1 MTNTRN
7 GERSASVELKTKF
20 ETPLTFDDFH
30 RKNRDGAYCGVN
42 DFAFLLYFCND
53 RPMFFFGGVPY
64 LFQDGVYKPDESGAR
79 LKSEI
84 RDIILDTL
92 VKAPTI
98 KRIYDLIAG
107 AAELQLSESE
117 INTYPPEWICFKNGL
132 YDTKSNILIPHS
144 PSFKCTNQIDFNFNP
159 YAKTQAGAFD
169 EWLDF
174 AVPNDADKMT
184 VMQFFGLTLTRDT
197 RFQKFLILNGCGGT
211 GKSTLIRL
219 IESIVGA
226 ENTAH
231 TSLTELSERF
241 ATYGLKGKL
250 LNTCAD
256 LETSALNETAV
267 IKKLVG
273 EDTIRAEKK
282 GCDAIAF
289 HNTARL
295 IFSTNELPVVK
306 GEKSDGFYRRLLVVD
321 MNKKPK
327 TVNPD
332 LFAELFECKERII
345 WLAVQAVRRLYADGH
360 FCGNENSDLAVQR
373 LRCDSDTVEA
383 FIYDACEETQN
394 TRTERQELFNA
405 YQRYCWENERTPL
418 TKNNFFK
425 SLRLKG
431 ISEVVSHG
439 CRYFKIGCT
448 FLKKSAPKMH
458 PNEQKCTPS
467 DVETL
472 SDELEL

>member
-1 MTNTRN
+1 M
-7 GERSASVELKTKF
+7 ELRTKF
-20 ETPLTFDDFH
+20 ETALTFDDFH
-30 RKNRDGAYCGVN
+30 RKNRDSAYCGVN
-42 DFAFLLYFCND
+42 DYAFLLYFCGD
-53 RPMFFFGGVPY
+53 RPMFFYGGVPY
-64 LFQDGVYKPDESGAR
+64 LYEDGVYKPDESGAR

-84 RDIILDTL
+84 RDIIYDTL
-92 VKAPTI
+92 VRAPTI
-98 KRIYDLIAG
+98 RRIYDLIAS
-107 AAELQLSESE
+107 AAELQLSENE
-117 INTYPPEWICFKNGL
+117 INTFPPEWICFKNGM
-132 YDTKSNILIPHS
+132 YDTKSNILIPHN
-144 PSFKCTNQIDFNFNP
+144 PSFKCTNQINFSFNP

-174 AVPNDADKMT
+174 AIPNDADKMT
-184 VMQFFGLTLTRDT
+184 IMQFFGLTLTRDT

-219 IESIVGA
+219 IESIVGD
-226 ENTAH
+226 ENTTH

-241 ATYGLKGKL
+241 ATYALKGKL

-273 EDTIRAEKK
+273 EDTIRGEKK
-282 GCDAIAF
+282 GYDAFSF

-306 GEKSDGFYRRLLVVD
+306 GEKSDGFYRRLLVVN

-327 TVNPD
+327 TVNSD
-332 LFAELFECKERII
+332 LFAELLENKERII

-383 FIYDACEETQN
+383 FIYDACEETPN
-394 TRTERQELFNA
+394 ARTERQELFNA

-448 FLKKSAPKMH
+448 FSKKSAPKMH
-458 PNEQKCTPS
+458 PNEQKCTPG

-472 SDELEL
+472 NDELEI

>member
-1 MTNTRN
+1 M
-7 GERSASVELKTKF
+7 ELKTKF

-30 RKNRDGAYCGVN
+30 RRNRDGAYCGVN
-42 DFAFLLYFCND
+42 DFAFLLYFSGD
-53 RPMFFFGGVPY
+53 RPLFFYGGVPY
-64 LFQDGVYKPDESGAR
+64 LYEDGVYKPDESGAR

-98 KRIYDLIAG
+98 KRIYDLIAS
-107 AAELQLSESE
+107 AAELQLSENE
-117 INTYPPEWICFKNGL
+117 INTYPPEWICFKNGM

-144 PSFKCTNQIDFNFNP
+144 PSFKCTNQINADFNP

-184 VMQFFGLTLTRDT
+184 IMQYFGLTLTRDT

-219 IESIVGA
+219 IESVVGD

-231 TSLTELSERF
+231 VSLTELSERF

-273 EDTIRAEKK
+273 EDVIRAEKK
-282 GCDAIAF
+282 GHDAFSF

-295 IFSTNELPVVK
+295 IFSTNEMPVVK
-306 GEKSDGFYRRLLVVD
+306 GEKSDGFYRRLLVVN
-321 MNKKPK
+321 MNRKPK

-332 LFAELFECKERII
+332 LFAELLENKERII

-383 FIYDACEETQN
+383 FIYDACEETPN
-394 TRTERQELFNA
+394 ARTERQELFNA

-448 FLKKSAPKMH
+448 FSKKSAPKMH

-472 SDELEL
+472 SAELEI

>member
-1 MTNTRN
+1 MKLR
-7 GERSASVELKTKF
+7 TKF

-30 RKNRDGAYCGVN
+30 RKTRDGTYCGVN
-42 DFAFLLYFCND
+42 DFAFLLYFSND
-53 RPMFFFGGVPY
+53 RPMFFYGGVPY
-64 LFQDGVYKPDESGAR
+64 LYDGGVYKPDESGAR

-84 RDIILDTL
+84 RDIIYDAL

-98 KRIYDLIAG
+98 RRIYDLIAS
-107 AAELQLSESE
+107 AAELQLSENE

-144 PSFKCTNQIDFNFNP
+144 PSFKCTNQIDFSFNP

-184 VMQFFGLTLTRDT
+184 VMQYFGLTLTRDT

-219 IESIVGA
+219 IESIVGD

-231 TSLTELSERF
+231 VSLTELSERF
-241 ATYGLKGKL
+241 ATYALKGKL

-256 LETSALNETAV
+256 IETSALNETAIV
-267 IKKLVG
+267 KKIVG

-282 GCDAIAF
+282 GYDAISF

-383 FIYDACEETQN
+383 FIYDACEETPN

-448 FLKKSAPKMH
+448 FSKKSAPKMH

>member
-1 MTNTRN
+1 M
-7 GERSASVELKTKF
+7 ELRTKF

-42 DFAFLLYFCND
+42 DYAFLLYFCND

-64 LFQDGVYKPDESGAR
+64 LYENGVYKPDESGAR

-98 KRIYDLIAG
+98 RRIYDLIAS
-107 AAELQLSESE
+107 AAELQLSENE
-117 INTYPPEWICFKNGL
+117 INTFPPEWICFKNGM
-132 YDTKSNILIPHS
+132 YDTKSNILIPHN

-174 AVPNDADKMT
+174 AIPNDADKMS
-184 VMQFFGLTLTRDT
+184 VMQYFGLTLTRDT

-219 IESIVGA
+219 IESVVGD
-226 ENTAH
+226 ENAAH
-231 TSLTELSERF
+231 ISLTELSERF
-241 ATYGLKGKL
+241 ATYGLMGKL

-256 LETSALNETAV
+256 IETSALSEVAV

-273 EDTIRAEKK
+273 EDVIRAEKK
-282 GCDAIAF
+282 GRDAFSF
-289 HNTARL
+289 HSTARL

-306 GEKSDGFYRRLLVVD
+306 GEKSDGFYRRLLVVN
-321 MNKKPK
+321 MNQKPK
-327 TVNPD
+327 TVNPN
-332 LFAELFECKERII
+332 LFDALFECKERII

-383 FIYDACEETQN
+383 FIYDACEETPN
-394 TRTERQELFNA
+394 ARTERQELFNA
-405 YQRYCWENERTPL
+405 YQRYCWNNERTPL

-431 ISEVVSHG
+431 VTEVVSHG
-439 CRYFKIGCT
+439 CRYFKMGCT
-448 FLKKSAPKMH
+448 FSKKSAPKMH

-472 SDELEL
+472 NDELEI

>member
-1 MTNTRN
+1 M
-7 GERSASVELKTKF
+7 ELRTKF
-20 ETPLTFDDFH
+20 ETALTFDDFH

-42 DFAFLLYFCND
+42 DYAFLLYFCGD
-53 RPMFFFGGVPY
+53 RPMFFYGGVPY
-64 LFQDGVYKPDESGAR
+64 LYEDGVYKPDESGAR

-84 RDIILDTL
+84 RDLIHDAL

-98 KRIYDLIAG
+98 RRIYDLIAS

-117 INTYPPEWICFKNGL
+117 INAYPPEWICFKNGL
-132 YDTKSNILIPHS
+132 YDTKSNILIPHN

-174 AVPNDADKMT
+174 AIPNDADKTTIMEY
-184 VMQFFGLTLTRDT
+184 FGLTLTRDT

-219 IESIVGA
+219 IESVVGD

-231 TSLTELSERF
+231 ISLTELSERF

-256 LETSALNETAV
+256 LETSALSETAV

-273 EDTIRAEKK
+273 EDTIRGEKK
-282 GCDAIAF
+282 GYDAFSF

-306 GEKSDGFYRRLLVVD
+306 GEKSDGFYRRLLVVN
-321 MNKKPK
+321 MNQKPK
-327 TVNPD
+327 TVNPN
-332 LFAELFECKERII
+332 LFDALFECKERII

-383 FIYDACEETQN
+383 FIYDACEEAAN

-405 YQRYCWENERTPL
+405 YQRYCWNNERTPL

-431 ISEVVSHG
+431 VTEVVCHG
-439 CRYFKIGCT
+439 CRYFKMGCT
-448 FLKKSAPKMH
+448 FSKKSAPKMH

-467 DVETL
+467 NVETL
-472 SDELEL
+472 SDELEI

>member
-1 MTNTRN
+1 M
-7 GERSASVELKTKF
+7 ELRTKF
-20 ETPLTFDDFH
+20 ETTLAFDDFH

-42 DFAFLLYFCND
+42 DYAFLLYFCGD
-53 RPMFFFGGVPY
+53 RPMFFYGGVPY
-64 LFQDGVYKPDESGAR
+64 LYEDGVYKPDESGAR

-98 KRIYDLIAG
+98 KRIYDLIAS

-117 INTYPPEWICFKNGL
+117 INTYPPEWICFKNGM

-144 PSFKCTNQIDFNFNP
+144 PSFKSTNQIDFSFNP

-169 EWLDF
+169 KWLDF
-174 AVPNDADKMT
+174 AVPNDADKT
-184 VMQFFGLTLTRDT
+184 TIMQFFGLTLTRDT

-219 IESIVGA
+219 IESIVGDK
-226 ENTAH
+226 NTAH
-231 TSLTELSERF
+231 ISLAELSERF
-241 ATYGLKGKL
+241 ATYGLMGKL

-256 LETSALNETAV
+256 IETSALSEVAV

-273 EDTIRAEKK
+273 EDVIRAEKK
-282 GCDAIAF
+282 GHDAFSF
-289 HNTARL
+289 HSVARL

-306 GEKSDGFYRRLLVVD
+306 GEKSDGFYRRLLVVN
-321 MNKKPK
+321 MNQKPK

-332 LFAELFECKERII
+332 LFAELLENKERII

-383 FIYDACEETQN
+383 FIYDACEETPN
-394 TRTERQELFNA
+394 ARTERQELFNA

-448 FLKKSAPKMH
+448 FSKKSAPKMH

-472 SDELEL
+472 SAELEI

>member
-1 MTNTRN
+1 M
-7 GERSASVELKTKF
+7 ELRTKF
-20 ETPLTFDDFH
+20 ETTLSFDDFH

-42 DFAFLLYFCND
+42 DYAFLLYFSGD
-53 RPMFFFGGVPY
+53 RPMFFYGGVPY
-64 LFQDGVYKPDESGAR
+64 LYEDGIYKPDESGAR

-92 VKAPTI
+92 VRAPTI

-107 AAELQLSESE
+107 AAELQLSENE
-117 INTYPPEWICFKNGL
+117 INTYPPEWICFKNGM
-132 YDTKSNILIPHS
+132 YDTKSNILIPHN
-144 PSFKCTNQIDFNFNP
+144 PSFKCTNQIDFSFNP

-184 VMQFFGLTLTRDT
+184 ILQFFGLTLTRDT

-219 IESIVGA
+219 IESVVGD
-226 ENTAH
+226 ESTAH
-231 TSLTELSERF
+231 ISLTELSERF

-273 EDTIRAEKK
+273 EDVIRAEKK
-282 GCDAIAF
+282 GHDAFSF

-306 GEKSDGFYRRLLVVD
+306 GEKSDGFYRRLLVVN
-321 MNKKPK
+321 MNRKPK

-332 LFAELFECKERII
+332 LFGELFECKERII

-383 FIYDACEETQN
+383 FIYDACEETPN

-439 CRYFKIGCT
+439 CRYFKIGKIGCT
-448 FLKKSAPKMH
+448 FSKKTAPKMH
-458 PNEQKCTPS
+458 PHEQKCTPS

-472 SDELEL
+472 SDELEI

>member
-1 MTNTRN
+1 M
-7 GERSASVELKTKF
+7 ELRTKF
-20 ETPLTFDDFH
+20 ETALAFDDFH

-42 DFAFLLYFCND
+42 DFTFLLYFCND
-53 RPMFFFGGVPY
+53 RPMFFYGGVPY
-64 LFQDGVYKPDESGAR
+64 LYEDGVYKPDESGAR

-84 RDIILDTL
+84 RDLIHDAL

-98 KRIYDLIAG
+98 RRIYDLIAS

-117 INTYPPEWICFKNGL
+117 INAYPPEWICFKNGL
-132 YDTKSNILIPHS
+132 YDTKSNILIPHN

-174 AVPNDADKMT
+174 AIPNDADKTTIMEY
-184 VMQFFGLTLTRDT
+184 FGLTLTRDT

-219 IESIVGA
+219 IESVVGD

-231 TSLTELSERF
+231 ISLTELSERF

-256 LETSALNETAV
+256 LETSALSETAV

-273 EDTIRAEKK
+273 EDTIRGEKK
-282 GCDAIAF
+282 GYDAFSF

-306 GEKSDGFYRRLLVVD
+306 GEKSDGFYRRLLVVN
-321 MNKKPK
+321 MNQKPK
-327 TVNPD
+327 TVNPN
-332 LFAELFECKERII
+332 LFDALFECKERII

-383 FIYDACEETQN
+383 FIYDACEEAAN

-405 YQRYCWENERTPL
+405 YQRYCWNNERTPL

-431 ISEVVSHG
+431 VTEVVSHG
-439 CRYFKIGCT
+439 CRYFKMGCT
-448 FLKKSAPKMH
+448 FSKKSAPKMH

-467 DVETL
+467 NVETL
-472 SDELEL
+472 SDELEI

>member
-1 MTNTRN
+1 M
-7 GERSASVELKTKF
+7 ELRTKF

-30 RKNRDGAYCGVN
+30 RKTRDGTYCGVN
-42 DFAFLLYFCND
+42 DFAFLLYFSND
-53 RPMFFFGGVPY
+53 RPMFFYGGVPY
-64 LFQDGVYKPDESGAR
+64 LYDGGVYKPDESGAR

-84 RDIILDTL
+84 RDIILDTF
-92 VKAPTI
+92 VRAPTI
-98 KRIYDLIAG
+98 RRIYDLIAS
-107 AAELQLSESE
+107 AAELQLSENE

-144 PSFKCTNQIDFNFNP
+144 PSFKCTNQINADFNP

-174 AVPNDADKMT
+174 AIPNDADKMT

-219 IESIVGA
+219 IESIVGD

-282 GCDAIAF
+282 GCDAISF

-306 GEKSDGFYRRLLVVD
+306 GERSDGFYRRLLVVN

-327 TVNPD
+327 TVNCD

-383 FIYDACEETQN
+383 FIYDACEETPN

-448 FLKKSAPKMH
+448 FSKKSAPKMH

>member
-1 MTNTRN
+1 M
-7 GERSASVELKTKF
+7 ELRTKF
-20 ETPLTFDDFH
+20 ETALTFDDFH

-42 DFAFLLYFCND
+42 DYAFLLYFCGD
-53 RPMFFFGGVPY
+53 RPMFFYGGVPY
-64 LFQDGVYKPDESGAR
+64 LYEDGVYKPDESGAR

-84 RDIILDTL
+84 RDLIHDAL

-98 KRIYDLIAG
+98 RRIYDLIAS

-117 INTYPPEWICFKNGL
+117 INAYPPEWICFKNGL
-132 YDTKSNILIPHS
+132 YDTKSNILIPHN
-144 PSFKCTNQIDFNFNP
+144 PSFKCINQIDFNFNP

-174 AVPNDADKMT
+174 AIPNDADKTTIMEY
-184 VMQFFGLTLTRDT
+184 FGLTLTRDT

-219 IESIVGA
+219 IESVVGD

-231 TSLTELSERF
+231 ISLTELSERF

-256 LETSALNETAV
+256 LETSALSETAV

-273 EDTIRAEKK
+273 EDTIRGEKK
-282 GCDAIAF
+282 GRDAFSF

-306 GEKSDGFYRRLLVVD
+306 GEKSDGFYRRLLVVN
-321 MNKKPK
+321 MNRKPK
-327 TVNPD
+327 TVNTD
-332 LFAELFECKERII
+332 LFGELLENKERII

-383 FIYDACEETQN
+383 FIYDACEEAAN

-405 YQRYCWENERTPL
+405 YQRYCWNNERTPL

-431 ISEVVSHG
+431 VTEVVSHG

-448 FLKKSAPKMH
+448 FSKKSAPKMH

-472 SDELEL
+472 SDELEI

>member
-20 ETPLTFDDFH
+20 ETTLTFDDFH
-30 RKNRDGAYCGVN
+30 RKSRDGAYCGVN
-42 DFAFLLYFCND
+42 DYAFLLYFCGD

-64 LFQDGVYKPDESGAR
+64 LYENGVYKPDESGAR

-98 KRIYDLIAG
+98 KRIYDLIAS

-117 INTYPPEWICFKNGL
+117 INSYPPEWICFKNGM

-144 PSFKCTNQIDFNFNP
+144 PSFKCTNQVDFSFNP

-219 IESIVGA
+219 IESVVGD

-231 TSLTELSERF
+231 ISLTELSERF

-282 GCDAIAF
+282 GHDAIAF

-295 IFSTNELPVVK
+295 VFSTNELPVVK
-306 GEKSDGFYRRLLVVD
+306 GEKSDGFYRRLLVVNMD
-321 MNKKPK
+321 QKPK
-327 TVNPD
+327 TVNPN
-332 LFAELFECKERII
+332 LFDALFECKERII

-383 FIYDACEETQN
+383 FIYDACEETPN

-405 YQRYCWENERTPL
+405 YQRYCWNNERTPL

-431 ISEVVSHG
+431 ITEVVSHG
-439 CRYFKIGCT
+439 CRYFKMGCT
-448 FLKKSAPKMH
+448 FSKKSAPKMH

-472 SDELEL
+472 SDELEI

>member
-1 MTNTRN
+1 M
-7 GERSASVELKTKF
+7 
-20 ETPLTFDDFH
+20 
-30 RKNRDGAYCGVN
+30 
-42 DFAFLLYFCND
+42 
-53 RPMFFFGGVPY
+53 
-64 LFQDGVYKPDESGAR
+64 
-79 LKSEI
+79 
-84 RDIILDTL
+84 
-92 VKAPTI
+92 
-98 KRIYDLIAG
+98 
-107 AAELQLSESE
+107 
-117 INTYPPEWICFKNGL
+117 

-144 PSFKCTNQIDFNFNP
+144 PSFKCTNQIDFSFNP
-159 YAKTQAGAFD
+159 YAKTQAGTFD

-174 AVPNDADKMT
+174 AVPNDADKT
-184 VMQFFGLTLTRDT
+184 TIMQFFGLTLTRDT

-219 IESIVGA
+219 IESIVGD

-231 TSLTELSERF
+231 ISLTEFSERF

-256 LETSALNETAV
+256 LETSALSEVAV

-273 EDTIRAEKK
+273 EDTIRGEKK
-282 GCDAIAF
+282 GCDAFSF
-289 HNTARL
+289 HSVARL
-295 IFSTNELPVVK
+295 VFSTNELPVVK
-306 GEKSDGFYRRLLVVD
+306 GEKSDGFYRRLLVVN
-321 MNKKPK
+321 MNQKPK
-327 TVNPD
+327 TVNPN
-332 LFAELFECKERII
+332 LYAQLFECKERII

-383 FIYDACEETQN
+383 FIYDACEETPN

-405 YQRYCWENERTPL
+405 YQRYCWNNERTPL

-431 ISEVVSHG
+431 VTEIISHG

-448 FLKKSAPKMH
+448 FSKKSAPKMH

-472 SDELEL
+472 SDELEI